1 MVGGSQRGGRFE
13 MIRLED
19 FLSFTED
26 EIRGFIKT
34 LKTGCHTLVKI
45 FERKRIR
52 LKLFLTDVIRP
63 SH

>member
-26 EIRGFIKT
+26 EIRGCIQT

-45 FERKRIR
+45 
-52 LKLFLTDVIRP
+52 LKGNVFV
-63 SH
+63 